1 MFSTAVHAAESSPA
15 RDRALIDFLRAR
27 IAEAGGCGP
36 TAAETRALTALAHV
50 LSDFEENFL
59 RSYRYAPDDYLSGHV
74 DALRWTLQCFAATA
88 FAAHPDATGILLR
101 HVSAAEGPDA
111 A

>member
-1 MFSTAVHAAESSPA
+1 MFSTAVHAAESSPD

-27 IAEAGGCGP
+27 IAEAGVCGP
-36 TAAETRALTALAHV
+36 AAETKALTALAHV

-59 RSYRYAPDDYLSGHV
+59 RSCRFIPDDYLSGHV

-88 FAAHPDATGILLR
+88 FAAHPDATGILMR
-101 HVSAAEGPDA
+101 RVSTVEGPDA